1 MKLDEFSR
9 AANLNSNNNNINK
22 RDSNE
27 LRLHSVYKDKND
39 KSPDNNLIHLMI
51 VIAHSQFF
59 VFKLSVILFSTKSK
73 HEAQEW
79 GEQIKRL

>member
-51 VIAHSQFF
+51 VIAH
-59 VFKLSVILFSTKSK
+59 
-73 HEAQEW
+73 
-79 GEQIKRL
+79 